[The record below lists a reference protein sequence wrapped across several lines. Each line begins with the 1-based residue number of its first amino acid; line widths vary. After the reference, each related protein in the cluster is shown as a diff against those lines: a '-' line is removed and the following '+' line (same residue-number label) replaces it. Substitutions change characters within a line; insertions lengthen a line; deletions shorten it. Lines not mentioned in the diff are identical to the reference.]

1 MGQIAG
7 AAEEEAPVSECSESA
22 QSSSLGHENKI
33 TPNQSEF
40 ALVLQQLNEFKEDM
54 CSMRED
60 FENFKVYLHSLFQ
73 ISDMPFIEIH
83 AHRSLCCNRTKQ
95 APKMASYVKVYRKRD
110 SEQSD
115 LKSK

>member
-22 QSSSLGHENKI
+22 QSSSLGNENKI

-60 FENFKVYLHSLFQ
+60 FENFKVYLYSLFR

-83 AHRSLCCNRTKQ
+83 AHRSLCVTEPSRH
-95 APKMASYVKVYRKRD
+95 RKWLHMSR
-110 SEQSD
+110 STGREIPSRAT
-115 LKSK
+115 